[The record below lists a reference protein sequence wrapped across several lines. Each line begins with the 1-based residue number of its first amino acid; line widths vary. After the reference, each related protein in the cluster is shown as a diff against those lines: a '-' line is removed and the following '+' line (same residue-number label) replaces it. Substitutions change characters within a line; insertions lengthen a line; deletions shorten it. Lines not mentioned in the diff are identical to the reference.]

1 MKNITK
7 KITIIEKLIILV
19 GILILC
25 GIIGFGYIVIHF
37 IAKVW

>member
-7 KITIIEKLIILV
+7 KITIIEKLIILA

>member
-1 MKNITK
+1 MNNINK
-7 KITIIEKLIILV
+7 KITMIEKLIILA
-19 GILILC
+19 GILTLC